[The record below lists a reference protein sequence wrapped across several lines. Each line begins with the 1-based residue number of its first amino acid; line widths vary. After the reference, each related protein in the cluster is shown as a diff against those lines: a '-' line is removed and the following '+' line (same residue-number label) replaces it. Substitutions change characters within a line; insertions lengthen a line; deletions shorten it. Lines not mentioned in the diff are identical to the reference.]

1 MCIFMNCS
9 LYEFYWLV
17 NTFMKFILVVYM
29 CLAGSCESV
38 FEQKLYETREQC
50 EISGQEVKE
59 YAMINFPQSSGE
71 VWCLTEDQFKEYQD
85 YYDQTQES

>member
-1 MCIFMNCS
+1 
-9 LYEFYWLV
+9 
-17 NTFMKFILVVYM
+17 MKFILVVYM